1 MNTTP
6 LGVLVMTTTPPEEVG
21 PTAALVEELG
31 FGELWVA
38 EDYFM
43 YGGFAASAAALQATH
58 RISVNLGLIA
68 AVARHPAVSAMEIA
82 SLARTYPGRFVP
94 GIGHGV
100 PVWTDQMGITA
111 RSPLSALDECVSGIR
126 KLLRGETLD
135 DEGKQFTF
143 RSVALAHPAPDDIPL
158 LTGVVGPKSLE
169 LSGKIAEG
177 TIVSVL
183 AGPTYVRAALEHI
196 RKGMRAANRTEHQ
209 VPVFALSSVA
219 EDGAAAREAVRPALA
234 MYLTALG
241 PHNPLSGALGWND
254 KLKELI
260 EGGVDELA
268 KNMPDEWVE
277 EMAIAG
283 NPDEVTDKVRNL
295 LDAGATSVVLAPVNP
310 GGATDELKLVAD
322 KVLPRLS

>member
-1 MNTTP
+1 MNTKP
-6 LGVLVMTTTPPEEVG
+6 LGVLVMTTTPPEDVG
-21 PTAALVEELG
+21 PTAALVEDLG

-43 YGGFAASAAALQATH
+43 YGGFTASAAALQATK

-100 PVWTDQMGITA
+100 PVWTDQMGLTA
-111 RSPLSALDECVSGIR
+111 KSPLSALDECVSGIR
-126 KLLRGETLD
+126 QLLRGDTLD
-135 DEGKQFTF
+135 TEGKQFTF
-143 RSVALAHPAPDDIPL
+143 RSVTLTHPAPGDIPI

-169 LSGKIAEG
+169 LSGRIAEG
-177 TIVSVL
+177 TIISVL

-196 RKGMRAANRTEHQ
+196 HKGMRAANRTEHQ
-209 VPVFALSSVA
+209 VPVFTLSSIA
-219 EDGAAAREAVRPALA
+219 EDGDAARAAVRPALA

-254 KLKELI
+254 QLKELMEDGI
-260 EGGVDELA
+260 DALA

-283 NPDEVTDKVRNL
+283 TPDEVVVKVRNL

-310 GGATDELKLVAD
+310 ADTSDELKLVGE
-322 KVLPRLS
+322 KVLPRLP